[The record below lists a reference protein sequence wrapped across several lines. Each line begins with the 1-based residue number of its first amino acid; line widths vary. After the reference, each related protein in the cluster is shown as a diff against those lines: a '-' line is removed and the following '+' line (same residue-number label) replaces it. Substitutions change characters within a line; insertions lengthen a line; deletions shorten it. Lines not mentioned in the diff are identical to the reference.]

1 MIRILHITPHLGGG
15 VGKALA
21 GLVEQNGRSSAGF
34 EHEVLCLESPEKSQ
48 FVEKVRHAGCKLQLC
63 PSQAELLEA
72 IRQADVVQLE
82 FWNHPAMVRALCSVP
97 LPEMRL
103 LVWCHISGLHYPII
117 PPGMLSVAHKF
128 LFTSECSF
136 EAEEVKRLAPRVPA
150 NLGVVSSGGGL
161 AALPSPRT
169 NARKSGLHSGYIG
182 SLNFAKLHPDFI
194 SFLAA
199 VRNPDFRVRL
209 IGDETNRAI
218 LEEQCRR
225 VERPDLL
232 EFRGYTTDVA
242 AELAEL
248 DILIYLLNPKHYG
261 TAENTLLEAMAMGV
275 VPVVLDNPAELRI
288 VEDRRTGLVVRSP
301 GELVDALDWLTVHRE
316 ERLEMGRRAA
326 TTTVRGRHTYE
337 HVRSAFNTY
346 YGELMR
352 KPKVFVPFSSVFG
365 AGPADWFRAFYRDAS
380 DFLDSGEVYFPAGQP
395 CHALFERTKGSVF
408 HFLDYFPDDA
418 RLQRW
423 ATGLLR
429 SLSKAA
435 AVG

>member
-21 GLVEQNGRSSAGF
+21 GLVEQDGRLGAGI
-34 EHEVLCLESPEKSQ
+34 EHQILCLESPEKSQ
-48 FVEKVRHAGCKLQLC
+48 FVEKVRRAGCKLKLC
-63 PSQAELLEA
+63 PSQSELLEA
-72 IRQADVVQLE
+72 IREADVVQLE
-82 FWNHPAMVRALCSVP
+82 FWNHPATVRALCSVP

-103 LVWCHISGLHYPII
+103 LVWCHVSGLHYPII
-117 PPGMLSVAHKF
+117 PPGLLSVAHKF

-136 EAEEVKRLAPRVPA
+136 AAEEVKRLAPRVPA

-161 AALPSPRT
+161 AALPPPRI
-169 NARKSGLHSGYIG
+169 NARKGGLHAGYIG
-182 SLNFAKLHPDFI
+182 SLNFAKLHPDFV

-199 VRNPDFRVRL
+199 VRDPGLRIRL

-232 EFRGYTTDVA
+232 EFRGYATDVA

-248 DILIYLLNPKHYG
+248 DILVYLLNPNHYG
-261 TAENTLLEAMAMGV
+261 TAENALLEAMAMDV
-275 VPVVLDNPAELRI
+275 VPVVLDNPAERCI
-288 VEDRRTGLVVRSP
+288 VEDRRTGLVVRTP
-301 GELVDALDWLTVHRE
+301 GELADTLGWLTAHNE

-326 TTTVRGRHTYE
+326 TTVRERYTYE
-337 HVRSAFNTY
+337 RMVSAFNIH

-352 KPKVFVPFSSVFG
+352 KPKTCVPFGSVFG

-380 DFLDSGEVYFPAGQP
+380 VFSDSGAVHIPAGQP
-395 CHALFERTKGSVF
+395 SHALFERTKGSVF
-408 HFLDYFPDDA
+408 HFLDYFPDDT

-423 ATGLLR
+423 ATGLQQ
-429 SLSKAA
+429 SLSQAT
-435 AVG
+435 VVS